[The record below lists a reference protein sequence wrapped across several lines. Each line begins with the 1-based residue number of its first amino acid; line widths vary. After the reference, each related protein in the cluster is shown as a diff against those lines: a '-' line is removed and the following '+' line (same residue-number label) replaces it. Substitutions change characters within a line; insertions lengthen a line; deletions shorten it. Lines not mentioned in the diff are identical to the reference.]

1 MRNEIDPTAADHG
14 RADAL
19 AGWLAAAPAADSAA
33 AVLDAWLRDGCA
45 LGLHMLLV
53 EPGGKAPVD
62 MRSPSERREADGA
75 AKDAARAQGRA
86 NWDRAKSKGG
96 VYLATADPDRLAEFL
111 TRYRERYGAGT
122 AVNVAVALEPSRL
135 VVVDCDTAGQ
145 VRSLRQ
151 LLGLAEDAAPT
162 VSTPGQRD
170 ESGQWV
176 HRDGGHFW
184 FTVDGDDDDVPPS
197 RALGRVGDLKGAG
210 GYVLIPPSVRAEGA
224 YSAAGAVRRYAEPL
238 RTAVA
243 AAGPEP
249 RPGRAES
256 PDAPLALSIDQWAAR
271 VPWAALLT
279 RHGWRNAGRADS
291 CGCATWTAPG
301 DHASSKSATAHDA
314 DCSHWESDSDP
325 HNRPLHIWTDNPG
338 PELEAWT
345 ARTDVRTVSKLQFVA
360 VLEHGADVG
369 AATRALG
376 IEADRSGSL
385 GFAGTGGLAFGD
397 PTPTTDALSLPLEFW
412 ERRGFLRHI
421 RDAAWSRDESPH
433 GVLLAVL
440 ALLGAYV
447 DPAVRVDTGIKSPL
461 PLTFYAGL
469 VSTSGVGKSSAV
481 SAAERLLSVQ
491 LPSPEVAGFVAATE
505 VPRAL
510 GLGTGQGIAEAYMG
524 SVREL
529 DAATGKQ
536 VSVRK
541 QVRHKVVLHADEAG
555 EMLAMMEQRQSTL
568 AAVLRSA
575 WSGHLRGHANATAE
589 SRREITEFSLG
600 LIVGFQR
607 EVLARLLTT
616 AELEN
621 GTPQRF
627 LFGPVADP
635 YAPDIDAVP
644 DDPGPLV
651 VDLTAVESVRLSAD
665 LARRVRLD
673 SLARRRGAVDVP
685 QLESQRPAMLARTA
699 ALLAILDGGR
709 STVEAEDWELAEMLF
724 TVSLAVQRDAEDWA
738 RETEAEQAEQRAK
751 TARAFAVA
759 TAAAVDSKDTALDRL
774 GRRIL
779 DMLQPGEP
787 VLWTGRTGLRS
798 NKFKGA
804 DRPLADAALERM
816 VESGAVT
823 FDGDKVARA

>member
-1 MRNEIDPTAADHG
+1 MP
-14 RADAL
+14 
-19 AGWLAAAPAADSAA
+19 P
-33 AVLDAWLRDGCA
+33 
-45 LGLHMLLV
+45 
-53 EPGGKAPVD
+53 EP
-62 MRSPSERREADGA
+62 
-75 AKDAARAQGRA
+75 
-86 NWDRAKSKGG
+86 
-96 VYLATADPDRLAEFL
+96 
-111 TRYRERYGAGT
+111 
-122 AVNVAVALEPSRL
+122 
-135 VVVDCDTAGQ
+135 
-145 VRSLRQ
+145 
-151 LLGLAEDAAPT
+151 
-162 VSTPGQRD
+162 
-170 ESGQWV
+170 
-176 HRDGGHFW
+176 
-184 FTVDGDDDDVPPS
+184 
-197 RALGRVGDLKGAG
+197 
-210 GYVLIPPSVRAEGA
+210 
-224 YSAAGAVRRYAEPL
+224 
-238 RTAVA
+238 
-243 AAGPEP
+243 AAGPP
-249 RPGRAES
+249 PPPDHTPTHRP
-256 PDAPLALSIDQWAAR
+256 PPPPPAR
-271 VPWAALLT
+271 
-279 RHGWRNAGRADS
+279 
-291 CGCATWTAPG
+291 
-301 DHASSKSATAHDA
+301 
-314 DCSHWESDSDP
+314 
-325 HNRPLHIWTDNPG
+325 RPP
-338 PELEAWT
+338 PPPP
-345 ARTDVRTVSKLQFVA
+345 
-360 VLEHGADVG
+360 DVG

-524 SVREL
+524 SVREQ

-779 DMLQPGEP
+779 DMLPPTGEP
-787 VLWTGRTGLRS
+787 VLWTGRTGLRKT
-798 NKFKGA
+798 KFKGA

>member
-1 MRNEIDPTAADHG
+1 MRNEINPTAADHG

-45 LGLHMLLV
+45 LGLHMLFIQ
-53 EPGGKAPVD
+53 PGGKEPVD
-62 MRSPSERREADGA
+62 LRTPKERREEDGA
-75 AKDAARAQGRA
+75 AQDAARAAGRR

-96 VYLATADPDRLAEFL
+96 VYLATADPDRLAEL
-111 TRYRERYGAGT
+111 LGRYRSRYGADC
-122 AVNVAVALEPSRL
+122 AVNLGVALGPSHL
-135 VVVDCDTAGQ
+135 LVVDCDTAEEVAQLRGLL
-145 VRSLRQ
+145 SLPT
-151 LLGLAEDAAPT
+151 DAAPT
-162 VSTPGQRD
+162 VRTPGALRD
-170 ESGQWV
+170 GEWV

-184 FTVDGDDDDVPPS
+184 FVLPVDDEVPAT
-197 RALGRVGDLKGAG
+197 RKLGRAGTAYGGDR
-210 GYVLIPPSVRAEGA
+210 YVVIPPSVRPEGG
-224 YSAAGAVRRYAEPL
+224 YAATGAVRAYGGGL
-238 RTAVA
+238 RIAVA
-243 AAGPEP
+243 AAEPE
-249 RPGRAES
+249 RAAVAS
-256 PDAPLALSIDQWAAR
+256 VPDEGLALSVDSWAAS
-271 VPWAALLT
+271 VLWDALLASA
-279 RHGWRNAGRADS
+279 GWVPTSRPDV

-301 DHASSKSATAHDA
+301 DHASPKSATAHDA
-314 DCSHWESDSDP
+314 GCGKWEDSDP
-325 HNRPLHIWTDNPG
+325 ENRPLHIWTDHPG
-338 PELEAWT
+338 PELEAWIAST
-345 ARTDVRTVSKLQFVA
+345 GKRTMSKLQFLA
-360 VLEHGADVG
+360 VTEHGGDVG
-369 AATRALG
+369 AAMSALG
-376 IEADRSGSL
+376 IEPDRAAAL
-385 GFAGTGGLAFGD
+385 GFGADAAGFGFGD
-397 PTPTTDALSLPLEFW
+397 PVVKADPMVLAPEFW

-491 LPSPEVAGFVAATE
+491 LPSPEVAGFAAATE

-673 SLARRRGAVDVP
+673 SLARRRGTVDVP

-787 VLWTGRTGLRS
+787 VLWTGRTGLRKT
-798 NKFKGA
+798 KFKGA